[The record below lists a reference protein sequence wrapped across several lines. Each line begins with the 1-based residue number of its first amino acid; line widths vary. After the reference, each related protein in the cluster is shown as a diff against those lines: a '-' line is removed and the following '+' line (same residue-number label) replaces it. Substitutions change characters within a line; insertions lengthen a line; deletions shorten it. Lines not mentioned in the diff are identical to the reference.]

1 MKASW
6 REKNSLQL
14 YSTVEIH
21 KHTHPHTHEHLA
33 IQVRVSLEVQK
44 RAALGIEPR
53 TSRN

>member
-14 YSTVEIH
+14 YSTVEIYT
-21 KHTHPHTHEHLA
+21 HTHTHEHLA

-44 RAALGIEPR
+44 GAALGIEPR

>member
-1 MKASW
+1 MKANWS
-6 REKNSLQL
+6 EKISLQL

-21 KHTHPHTHEHLA
+21 THTRTHEHLA
-33 IQVRVSLEVQK
+33 IQVRVSHEVQK

>member
-21 KHTHPHTHEHLA
+21 THTHTHEHLA

-44 RAALGIEPR
+44 GAALGIEPR
-53 TSRN
+53 TSRK

>member
-21 KHTHPHTHEHLA
+21 THTHAHEHLA

>member
-14 YSTVEIH
+14 YSTVEIP
-21 KHTHPHTHEHLA
+21 HTHTHTHEHLA

>member
-1 MKASW
+1 MKANWS
-6 REKNSLQL
+6 EKNSLQL

-21 KHTHPHTHEHLA
+21 THTRTHEHLA

>member
-21 KHTHPHTHEHLA
+21 THTRTHEHLA

-53 TSRN
+53 TSRK